1 MTIQRAFPEYS
12 ASSNSSRLN
21 VRSSLQGGYYERC
34 ELLFRKDFR
43 FDHRRYPD
51 DWRNRINDYQRNDH
65 TSGRSYFSRSIVR
78 IFGLLFPGAL
88 QPAMPDSNRIK
99 KNIRLFSSVY
109 MLFFSYDTRTPA

>member
-12 ASSNSSRLN
+12 AGSNSSRLN
-21 VRSSLQGGYYERC
+21 VRSSLQGGYYERY

-51 DWRNRINDYQRNDH
+51 DWCNRINDYQHNDH
-65 TSGRSYFSRSIVR
+65 TGGWSDFSRPVIR
-78 IFGLLFPGAL
+78 IIGLLFPGAL

-99 KNIRLFSSVY
+99 I
-109 MLFFSYDTRTPA
+109 FFSKY